1 MKRYELRKVTQND
14 KEFFVLIA
22 DPKDIVKLLMN
33 YESGEV
39 QEAQRPWSESRVREI
54 ARYVAGKFKDDEN
67 KKSKG
72 LIPNSPIL
80 NVKKG
85 LEVEKDSDGYFV
97 MLPSTKDNFKKY
109 KNSIEAIDGQH
120 RIRAFMEE
128 YLDADQSASKKY
140 EMIFAVFFNLSKNE
154 KKEIFMITNEKQV
167 KVPGNLLRMFK
178 RELDLLKGDEV
189 VYDLVCKLNEEDYSP
204 LKNRIMI
211 GAQKI
216 KKGYQESQ
224 ISKIL
229 NKSEAFTHLNA
240 LTKGDKEKMAK
251 MISNYLKAWEK
262 IYDVS
267 YAEPG
272 TDTITKISGLR
283 YIFYMMPPIMDI
295 LLKREKPAST
305 DNFIEIIEML
315 PNAIEVDDVF
325 TDESTNYAFKG
336 EGATI
341 MLAKEHI
348 IKLKSYDSNVKTN
361 FNISDGI

>member
-128 YLDADQSASKKY
+128 
-140 EMIFAVFFNLSKNE
+140 
-154 KKEIFMITNEKQV
+154 
-167 KVPGNLLRMFK
+167 
-178 RELDLLKGDEV
+178 
-189 VYDLVCKLNEEDYSP
+189 
-204 LKNRIMI
+204 
-211 GAQKI
+211 
-216 KKGYQESQ
+216 
-224 ISKIL
+224 
-229 NKSEAFTHLNA
+229 
-240 LTKGDKEKMAK
+240 
-251 MISNYLKAWEK
+251 
-262 IYDVS
+262 
-267 YAEPG
+267 
-272 TDTITKISGLR
+272 
-283 YIFYMMPPIMDI
+283 
-295 LLKREKPAST
+295 
-305 DNFIEIIEML
+305 
-315 PNAIEVDDVF
+315 
-325 TDESTNYAFKG
+325 
-336 EGATI
+336 
-341 MLAKEHI
+341 
-348 IKLKSYDSNVKTN
+348 
-361 FNISDGI
+361 